1 MKSVFATYWFYVEQ
15 SGGMQQFEKDN
26 ITYDDALAII
36 DSFPFAHDEEQ
47 FGESEESGGLL
58 FCSGDMSSVGTSFQI
73 AIMGDS
79 KYTLFLETQLA
90 PTKFL
95 IFGGKKAVCKMKNIS
110 LDQVRSEL
118 KEYFEHDTTELFNIY
133 KTKRS

>member
-26 ITYDDALAII
+26 VNYTDALAII

-47 FGESEESGGLL
+47 FEESEESGGLL
-58 FCSGDMSSVGTSFQI
+58 FSSGDAKSIGTSFQI

-79 KYTLFLETQLA
+79 KYTLFLEVQLS
-90 PTKFL
+90 PSKFL
-95 IFGGKKAVCKMKNIS
+95 IFGGKKASCKVKNIS
-110 LDQVRSEL
+110 LDQVRNEL
-118 KEYFEHDTTELFNIY
+118 KEYFEHDTPELFNIY